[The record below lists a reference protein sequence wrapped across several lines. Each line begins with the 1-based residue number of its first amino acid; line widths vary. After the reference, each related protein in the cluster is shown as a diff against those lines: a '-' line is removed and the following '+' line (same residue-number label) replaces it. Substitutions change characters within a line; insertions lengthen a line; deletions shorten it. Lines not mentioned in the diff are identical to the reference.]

1 MKQSAKQRLWYDVGL
16 DHHDSLWS
24 PCHLCTIL
32 YVGWLQAPAAAGMND
47 EELSKLR
54 QQLEQLEKELQVQQL
69 DRKQA
74 QVR

>member
-1 MKQSAKQRLWYDVGL
+1 
-16 DHHDSLWS
+16 
-24 PCHLCTIL
+24 
-32 YVGWLQAPAAAGMND
+32 VGWLQAPAAAGMND